1 MILCI
6 NKEEKVII
14 PKDAIR
20 FRIIANSNTN
30 IDQTMK
36 KQILKNLGTEIV
48 QTNSLSTISETRNFI
63 KNELPKFTE
72 IVDKTIK
79 ENNYNNT
86 FDITYGKNYFPRK
99 EYKNIIYEEGEY
111 ESLVITLGDGKGR
124 NFWCILFPPLCNI
137 DEENIQYTSLIKE
150 TLDKYF

>member
-30 IDQTMK
+30 IDQTIK

-48 QTNSLSTISETRNFI
+48 ETNNLSTISETRKFI

-79 ENNYNNT
+79 E
-86 FDITYGKNYFPRK
+86 
-99 EYKNIIYEEGEY
+99 
-111 ESLVITLGDGKGR
+111 L
-124 NFWCILFPPLCNI
+124 
-137 DEENIQYTSLIKE
+137 
-150 TLDKYF
+150 

>member
-48 QTNSLSTISETRNFI
+48 ETNSLSTISETRNFI

>member
-48 QTNSLSTISETRNFI
+48 ETNNLSTISETRNFI

-124 NFWCILFPPLCNI
+124 NFWCILFRPLCNI
-137 DEENIQYTSLIKE
+137 DEETIQYTSLIKE

>member
-30 IDQTMK
+30 KDQTIK

-48 QTNSLSTISETRNFI
+48 ETNSLSTINETRKFI

-111 ESLVITLGDGKGR
+111 ESLVITLGDGKGK